1 MKKNVIAI
9 IFIIGLVLY
18 GGYEYFNKSSQQ
30 PLQSVSSEE
39 ESRDVGIEIGQVAPD
54 FSLQDLSGNPVRL
67 SDYKGKRVMLNFWA
81 TWCPPC
87 RVEMPHMQSI
97 YENYESEDVVI
108 LGVNMTLTEKALGDV
123 QPFVQE
129 QKLTFPIVLDEDG
142 ELMQTYQIVA
152 YPTTYVLDADG
163 VVREK
168 VRGAMNYEMMSELLA
183 EVK

>member
-18 GGYEYFNKSSQQ
+18 GGYEYFNKSEQQ
-30 PLQSVSSEE
+30 PLQSASSEA
-39 ESRDVGIEIGQVAPD
+39 ESHDVGIEKGQVAPD
-54 FSLQDLSGNPVRL
+54 FTLQDLSGNPVRL
-67 SDYKGKRVMLNFWA
+67 SDFRGKRVMLNFWA